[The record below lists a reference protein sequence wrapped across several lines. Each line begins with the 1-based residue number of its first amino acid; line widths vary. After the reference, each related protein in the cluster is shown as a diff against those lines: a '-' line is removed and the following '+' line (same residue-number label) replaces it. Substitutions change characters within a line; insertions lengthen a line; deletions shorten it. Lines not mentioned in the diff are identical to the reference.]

1 MFSNKGDFSDLKNI
15 ILIIFVA
22 VILLLIIDPIIKG
35 GSRGSDIAS
44 CKNWAV
50 LQSAIK
56 DPALGIKLKDLK
68 NPCTTFQEELKGK
81 EYDIYETLAKGMHD
95 TWKMY
100 GQGKIDFFSDWDW
113 FESDTYCFVGDEIK
127 IDKIEEKDKKLN
139 IDKFEEYLSNTY
151 VPKSEITY
159 AEFFTG
165 AENINLDFGSDNIE
179 LKKDEK
185 LYVMFTIKKINKEL
199 YNELFGFNKEAL
211 IKGGIVSGGGC
222 IGGGITGAKIGG
234 IIGFF
239 AGLGVAS
246 PATGPSGAVIGGTI
260 GCVVGMVSTTT
271 LYSIGYA
278 DDLYPG
284 LILVSQKDLSS
295 LEESCDGGIHYKPK

>member
-1 MFSNKGDFSDLKNI
+1 MFFSKKGDFSDLKNI

-22 VILLLIIDPIIKG
+22 VILLSIMNMIIKG

-44 CKNWAV
+44 CRNWV
-50 LQSAIK
+50 VISSIK
-56 DPALGIKLKDLK
+56 DPAIGALKLDLK
-68 NPCTTFQEELKGK
+68 NPCTTFQDKLEGD
-81 EYDIYETLAKGMHD
+81 EYDVYETLAKSMHD

-113 FESDTYCFVGDEIK
+113 GKKNTYCFVGDEIK
-127 IDKIEEKDKKLN
+127 IDKN
-139 IDKFEEYLSNTY
+139 IKIKELDINKFEEYLSNTY